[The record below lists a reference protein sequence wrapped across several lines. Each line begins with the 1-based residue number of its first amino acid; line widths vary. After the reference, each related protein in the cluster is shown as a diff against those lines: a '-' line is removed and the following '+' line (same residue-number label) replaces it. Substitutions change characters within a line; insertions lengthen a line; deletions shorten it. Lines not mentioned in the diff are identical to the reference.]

1 MDRLLKILHELAP
14 EVDFTKEND
23 LVGEGILDSLSIVML
38 VSDIEDAFGVKITP
52 VDILPQNFCSADAI
66 YALVTRL
73 KTSE

>member
-1 MDRLLKILHELAP
+1 MDRLLKILNELVP
-14 EVDFTKEND
+14 GVDFTKEND

-38 VSDIEDAFGVKITP
+38 VADIEEEFGIKITP
-52 VDILPQNFCSADAI
+52 VDILPDNFCSADAI